1 MPEAGTLDELQLLV
15 RATAPARGAALLPS
29 LAQYI
34 AQALNATESLISS
47 AIDQGHV
54 RTLAVFAQGASR
66 PNYEYAL
73 ADAPCQAVI
82 AGEIVHHE
90 SDFAQKYPRAANGRQ
105 GYYGVPLAAAD
116 GAVLGH
122 LCVYSAGRLPLTQR
136 QRLLCAIVAGRAAA
150 ELQRLRAAGE
160 LERLQA
166 QQRYLQ
172 GEIKSIHNFEQIIGA
187 SAAWVRVLENMR
199 RVAPTDATV
208 LISGERGTGKELIA
222 RAIHSA
228 SSRADRPFIKLD
240 CAALSVEDLSGD
252 APTSLLGLAD
262 GGTLFLDEIGGLKLS
277 TQSSLLRVLLER
289 ESGRLGSDNSATLNL
304 RIVASTNRDLPKL
317 VRDGQFREDLYHR
330 LNVFPVELPPLRA
343 HAEDIP
349 QLVRYFVQKYATQ
362 TGRRVDGVDPD
373 TLAALTR
380 YPWPGNVREL
390 EHLVERA
397 LNLNTSP
404 QLKIPPEML
413 ALHTPS
419 ERADVAAAGTGTG
432 THRTLTAAGATLAEL
447 DDLENTGLHHVQR
460 EHILRVLNATHWVIE
475 GNSGA
480 ALKLGMKPATLRHRM
495 KKLGIARAG
504 SLVVQASDGSPGRGI
519 S

>member
-15 RATAPARGAALLPS
+15 RAAAPARGAALLPS
-29 LAQYI
+29 LAHYI

-47 AIDQGHV
+47 AIDQEHV
-54 RTLAVFAQGASR
+54 RTLAVFANGASR

-73 ADAPCQAVI
+73 AGTPCQSVI

-90 SDFAQKYPRAANGRQ
+90 SALAEKFPRGANGHQ

-116 GAVLGH
+116 NTVLGH
-122 LCVYSAGRLPLTQR
+122 LCVYSAGTLQLTQR

-150 ELQRLRAAGE
+150 ELQRLRAEAE
-160 LERLQA
+160 LARLRA

-172 GEIKSIHNFEQIIGA
+172 EEIKSLHNYEQIIGA
-187 SAAWVRVLENMR
+187 SAGWVRVLENVR
-199 RVAPTDATV
+199 RVAPTEATV
-208 LISGERGTGKELIA
+208 LVSGEIGTGKELIA

-228 SSRADRPFIKLD
+228 SSRADHPFIKLD
-240 CAALSVEDLSGD
+240 CAALTVEDLSGD
-252 APTSLLGLAD
+252 EPAGRLDLAD

-289 ESGRLGSDNSATLNL
+289 ESERLASGNTAKLNV
-304 RIVASTNRDLPKL
+304 RIVAGTNRDLPKL

-343 HAEDIP
+343 RAEDIP
-349 QLVRYFVQKYATQ
+349 LLVQFFVQKYAPQ
-362 TGRRVDGVDPD
+362 IGRRVDGVDPD

-397 LNLNTSP
+397 LDMNTSP

-413 ALHTPS
+413 SLYTPS
-419 ERADVAAAGTGTG
+419 ERADVAAAAAASG
-432 THRTLTAAGATLAEL
+432 THRTLTAAGAPLAEL
-447 DDLENTGLHHVQR
+447 DELENTGLHHVQR

-504 SLVVQASDGSPGRGI
+504 SLIMQATDGSPGREL
-519 S
+519 